1 MNIELFVL
9 CDAATD
15 QQGKLNIL
23 GAFDSLWAQ
32 KVPVSHPQCAVA
44 LRIRFSKIEEGEHN
58 IRINVID
65 EDGHSVV
72 APFETKVSVGFAKVK
87 VTSVAANM
95 ILNLHGLKF
104 QQFGEYSIDL
114 AIDGRHESSLPFYV
128 NQLPGQAK
136 EN

>member
-23 GAFDSLWAQ
+23 GAFDSLWA
-32 KVPVSHPQCAVA
+32 KTVPVSHPQCAVA
-44 LRIRFSKIEEGEHN
+44 LRIRFSKIEAGEHN
-58 IRINVID
+58 IKINVVD
-65 EDGHSVV
+65 EDGQSVV
-72 APFETKVSVGFAKVK
+72 PPFETKVNVGFANIK

-104 QQFGEYSIDL
+104 QKFGEYSIDL
-114 AIDGRHESSLPFYV
+114 AIDGRQEASLPFYV
-128 NQLPGQAK
+128 NQLPAQAK
-136 EN
+136 EK

>member
-58 IRINVID
+58 IKD
-65 EDGHSVV
+65 KCH
-72 APFETKVSVGFAKVK
+72 
-87 VTSVAANM
+87 
-95 ILNLHGLKF
+95 
-104 QQFGEYSIDL
+104 
-114 AIDGRHESSLPFYV
+114 
-128 NQLPGQAK
+128 
-136 EN
+136 

>member
-23 GAFDSLWAQ
+23 GAFDSLWA
-32 KVPVSHPQCAVA
+32 KTVPVSHPQCAVA
-44 LRIRFSKIEEGEHN
+44 LRIRFSKIEAGEHN
-58 IRINVID
+58 IKINVID
-65 EDGHSVV
+65 EDGQSVV
-72 APFETKVSVGFAKVK
+72 SPFETKVNVGFANIK

-104 QQFGEYSIDL
+104 QKFGEYSIDL
-114 AIDGRHESSLPFYV
+114 AIDGRQEASLPFYV
-128 NQLPGQAK
+128 NQLPAQAK
-136 EN
+136 EK

>member
-1 MNIELFVL
+1 L
-9 CDAATD
+9 
-15 QQGKLNIL
+15 
-23 GAFDSLWAQ
+23 
-32 KVPVSHPQCAVA
+32 SHR
-44 LRIRFSKIEEGEHN
+44 LK
-58 IRINVID
+58 
-65 EDGHSVV
+65 
-72 APFETKVSVGFAKVK
+72 TKVSVGFAKVK